1 MNNLKLMKTEI
12 FENEIPC
19 DFWAS
24 VNGEYFITRE
34 QIGTALGY
42 RNPSKAIEQIHY
54 RHKDRLDKYSCVIK
68 SEINRSLQFEGI
80 SSNGSIQERTF
91 YSRKGI
97 MEICRWSGKPLADK
111 FMDWCWEVI
120 DNLISNQGFM
130 MSSNQ
135 VTVFT
140 SLIDGISRQNNLL
153 LSQNRELENKIIRLE
168 NMISSL
174 IPPKKHS
181 EWKRQIGQK
190 IREIAKQL
198 GLETESEIRSI
209 YGEIYNTMRND
220 YGLDV
225 NNYKGDYLK
234 NHADVIN
241 PSAIDI
247 VDDYENLKSL
257 FESIVDNY
265 IEIKT
270 FVSNH

>member
-19 DFWAS
+19 DFWMS

-42 RNPSKAIEQIHY
+42 CNPEIAISKIHN
-54 RHKDRLDKYSCVIK
+54 RHKKRLDKYSTLTNLGRV
-68 SEINRSLQFEGI
+68 EG
-80 SSNGSIQERTF
+80 GRHVERERIL

-97 MEICRWSGKPLADK
+97 MEICRWSNKPLADK

-120 DNLISNQGFM
+120 DNLISKSVNQ
-130 MSSNQ
+130 N
-135 VTVFT
+135 TELT
-140 SLIDGISRQNNLL
+140 SLVDGIIKQNSLI
-153 LSQNRELENKIIRLE
+153 LSQNRSLENKVTRLE
-168 NMISSL
+168 SMISSL
-174 IPPKKHS
+174 LPPTKHS
-181 EWKRQIGQK
+181 NWKKQVGIK
-190 IREIAKQL
+190 IKGIAKQL

-209 YGEIYNTMRND
+209 YGAIYNTMRND

-234 NHADVIN
+234 NHTDIVN
-241 PSAIDI
+241 PAAIDI
-247 VDDYENLKSL
+247 VDDYTELKSL

-265 IEIKT
+265 MEIKIT
-270 FVSNH
+270 GITKEIH

>member
-19 DFWAS
+19 DFWVS

-42 RNPSKAIEQIHY
+42 RNPSKAIEQMHY

-97 MEICRWSGKPLADK
+97 MEICRWSNKPLADK

-120 DNLISNQGFM
+120 DNLISKSVNQ
-130 MSSNQ
+130 N
-135 VTVFT
+135 TELT
-140 SLIDGISRQNNLL
+140 SLVDGIIKQNSLI
-153 LSQNRELENKIIRLE
+153 LSQNRSLENKVTRLE
-168 NMISSL
+168 SMISSL
-174 IPPKKHS
+174 LPPTKHS
-181 EWKRQIGQK
+181 NWKKQVGIK
-190 IREIAKQL
+190 IKGIAKQL

-209 YGEIYNTMRND
+209 YGAIYNTMRND

-234 NHADVIN
+234 NHTDIVN
-241 PSAIDI
+241 PAAIDI
-247 VDDYENLKSL
+247 VDDYTELKSL

-265 IEIKT
+265 MEIKIT
-270 FVSNH
+270 GITKEIH

>member
-19 DFWAS
+19 DFWVS

-54 RHKDRLDKYSCVIK
+54 RHRDRLDKYSCVIK

-97 MEICRWSGKPLADK
+97 MEICRWSNKPLADK

-120 DNLISNQGFM
+120 DNLISNQVSM
-130 MSSNQ
+130 MPSNQ
-135 VTVFT
+135 VNVLT
-140 SLIDGISRQNNLL
+140 SLIDNISRQNRN
-153 LSQNRELENKIIRLE
+153 LENKITRLE

-174 IPPKKHS
+174 IPPKKYS
-181 EWKRQIGQK
+181 EWKKRIGQK

-234 NHADVIN
+234 NHTDAIN

-247 VDDYENLKSL
+247 VDDYEDLKSL
-257 FESIVDNY
+257 FESIADNY
-265 IEIKT
+265 MEIKT
-270 FVSNH
+270 VVFNH

>member
-1 MNNLKLMKTEI
+1 MNNLKLMKTEN

-19 DFWAS
+19 DFWIDI
-24 VNGEYFITRE
+24 NGEYFITRE

-42 RNPSKAIEQIHY
+42 SNPEIAISKIHN
-54 RHKDRLDKYSCVIK
+54 RHKERLDKYSTLT
-68 SEINRSLQFEGI
+68 SLGRVEG
-80 SSNGSIQERTF
+80 GRYVERERIL

-111 FMDWCWEVI
+111 FMDWCWEII

-130 MSSNQ
+130 ISSNQ

-140 SLIDGISRQNNLL
+140 SLIDGLSRQNRN
-153 LSQNRELENKIIRLE
+153 LENKIIRLE

-257 FESIVDNY
+257 FESIVNNY